1 MSSAKT
7 REVKAA
13 LLRKG
18 FAGESKRDHLYYFFL
33 NEGTKTRIYTKIS
46 HGETDIGD
54 PLQSQ
59 MSKQMK
65 LTRSQFKDFV
75 SCTLSGDQYLRLL
88 LDLGVTL

>member
-13 LLRKG
+13 LVRKG
-18 FAGESKRDHLYYFFL
+18 FAEDSKRDH
-33 NEGTKTRIYTKIS
+33 
-46 HGETDIGD
+46 GETEIGD
-54 PLQSQ
+54 PLQSE

-65 LTRSQFKDFV
+65 LTRSQFRDFV
-75 SCTLSGDQYLRLL
+75 SCNLSSDQYLRLL